1 MAQDMGVR
9 VNPAFRQAWQ
19 SGMERGVTMPASTC
33 AAAIAVSGLG
43 ALAAVVDTDL
53 SVTLAQA
60 DLPQ

>member
-1 MAQDMGVR
+1 
-9 VNPAFRQAWQ
+9 
-19 SGMERGVTMPASTC
+19 MPASTC

-43 ALAAVVDTDL
+43 ALAAVVDSDL